1 MKPLFIIL
9 AQSTTGAVFLIIAL
23 LIVAAVIGYFT
34 SWFYAKSVYTPVIK
48 GLDADKSK
56 LENRVE
62 SLKDD
67 LGKLNGKAE
76 KLTERVSKL
85 EEDIAEK
92 ETEIKSLRKTK
103 KTS

>member
-1 MKPLFIIL
+1 MKPLFIVL
-9 AQSTTGAVFLIIAL
+9 AQSTTGTVILIIAL
-23 LIVAAVIGYFT
+23 LVLAAVIGYVT

-48 GLDADKSK
+48 GLEADKSR
-56 LENRVE
+56 LENKIE
-62 SLKDD
+62 NLKDD

-92 ETEIKSLRKTK
+92 EVEIKSLK
-103 KTS
+103 KAK